1 MANHEVLCAFNIY
14 SRKGGGTSWREMKC
28 LETYHMTFK
37 DQNVFDKQKKSRE
50 LINKSKGFKEWKRHT
65 I

>member
-1 MANHEVLCAFNIY
+1 MANHVLSIFIVE
-14 SRKGGGTSWREMKC
+14 RGGTSWREMKC
-28 LETYHMTFK
+28 LEIYHMTFK

-50 LINKSKGFKEWKRHT
+50 LINKSKGFNEWKCHT